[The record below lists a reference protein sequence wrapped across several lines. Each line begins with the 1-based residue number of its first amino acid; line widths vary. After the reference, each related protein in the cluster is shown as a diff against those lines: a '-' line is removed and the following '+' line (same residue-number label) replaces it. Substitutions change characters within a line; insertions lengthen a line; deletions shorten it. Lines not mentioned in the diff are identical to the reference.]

1 MLIKIREGFFET
13 NSSSTHSLSIAENKP
28 SLTELKKEYNGKT
41 ITITGGEFGWD
52 SKEYNA
58 FEIKLDYIFTN
69 LRDTDSTLKKYQK
82 INKKLEKDL
91 IVFLKNKLGV
101 DVLVDI
107 NSDSDCYIDH
117 QSISLIRD
125 ELLDDNDEWDYN
137 KLFNFLFSEE
147 SSVET
152 SSDNE

>member
-13 NSSSTHSLSIAENKP
+13 NSSSTHSLSIAESKP
-28 SLTELKKEYNGKT
+28 TITALKKKYKGKY
-41 ITITGGEFGWD
+41 ITIIGGEFGWARV
-52 SKEYNA
+52 EYND
-58 FEIKLDYIFTN
+58 FETKLDYVFTN
-69 LRDTDSTLKKYQK
+69 LRDTYSTLKKHET

-101 DVLVDI
+101 DVIVDI
-107 NSDSDCYIDH
+107 STDSYIDH